1 MVTVIRLLDVTDGA
15 STADQGSAVLSAV
28 RDALSNDCCVKISF
42 SGVHVA
48 TSSFV
53 NACFIPLLKML
64 SYDGLK
70 KRIAVVD
77 SNYQINDVI
86 RRRISWE
93 LNQVFAAA

>member
-1 MVTVIRLLDVTDGA
+1 MVIRVLDVTDGA
-15 STADQGSAVLSAV
+15 STADQGVAVLAVASAVLA
-28 RDALSNDCCVKISF
+28 DAGTVKISF
-42 SGVHVA
+42 DGVHIA

-53 NACFIPLLKML
+53 NACFVPLLKAL

-70 KRIAVVD
+70 RRVAVVD

-93 LNQVFAAA
+93 LNQLSNAA